1 MLKILD
7 DWKRKPNKTWVDE
20 GSESCN
26 RSMKLRLEKHDIE
39 KYSTHNEGKYVVFE
53 EYIKT
58 LKSEI
63 YKKMIAVSKNVYID
77 NLSDIVNKYN
87 NTYHKTTK
95 MKPVDVK
102 NNTHIDF
109 GKEVN
114 DRKLFI
120 I

>member
-1 MLKILD
+1 
-7 DWKRKPNKTWVDE
+7 
-20 GSESCN
+20 
-26 RSMKLRLEKHDIE
+26 
-39 KYSTHNEGKYVVFE
+39 
-53 EYIKT
+53 
-58 LKSEI
+58 
-63 YKKMIAVSKNVYID
+63 MIAVSKNVYID

-102 NNTHIDF
+102 DNTHIDF

-120 I
+120 IWEYQITKTFLLNDILQIGLKKFLESVKLKMDICY